1 MRRLLLVLLFPL
13 AAQADNLET
22 PRQLLDR
29 FDPSALGAL
38 QAVVKAEPRN
48 VEALRLLGIAQL
60 RAGDPAAAV
69 DSLERATRLEPGRAE
84 LFHLLGQAY
93 GSNIN
98 NVGTLSKLSYAGK
111 IRGSFQKAVELDPDL
126 IDARSALVQ
135 YYLQA
140 PGIAGG
146 SVAKAQ
152 AEAVE
157 IARRNP
163 GRGHMA
169 RAQLLAS
176 EGKHDDAIAAYAA
189 AVVALPEYAPAWMSH
204 GLALHQ
210 AGRVDEALDA
220 FEAMQRELPEAGQGW
235 YQFGRLALLGEK
247 RLAEGEAALR
257 HYLTLPRA
265 AGLPEPKYAHLRL
278 GQILSKRGQ
287 AEAARAEIGRALALD
302 RDFAEARKALAE
314 I

>member
-13 AAQADNLET
+13 AAQADSLDA
-22 PRQLLDR
+22 PRQLLER
-29 FDPSALGAL
+29 FDPSALAAL
-38 QAVVKAEPRN
+38 QAVARAEPRN

-60 RAGDPAAAV
+60 REGDPAAAV
-69 DSLERATRLEPGRAE
+69 GSLERATRLAPDRAE

-126 IDARSALVQ
+126 IDARFGLLQ
-135 YYLQA
+135 YYLMA

-146 SVAKAQ
+146 STDKAR
-152 AEAVE
+152 AEAAE

-163 GRGHMA
+163 GRGNMA

-176 EGKHDDAIAAYAA
+176 EGKRDEAIGAYAD
-189 AVVALPEYAPAWMSH
+189 AVAALPDYAPARMSY
-204 GLALHQ
+204 GLALFQ
-210 AGRVDEALDA
+210 AERVDEALGA
-220 FEAMQRELPEAGQGW
+220 FETMQRELPEAGQGW
-235 YQFGRLALLGEK
+235 YQFGRIALLSGK

-257 HYLTLPRA
+257 HYLTLPRV

-278 GQILSKRGQ
+278 GQILAKRGE
-287 AEAARAEIGRALALD
+287 AEAARAEIGRALAAD
-302 RDFAEARKALAE
+302 PGFAEARKALAE